1 MDHTRHSNIYTV
13 PPYFSVGIAGAGGLG
28 AMTALVLAKMGVRLM
43 TIWDDDIVSAT
54 NIPTQLHPVSDVGM
68 PKVYSLAE
76 TLEHFSDEIVP
87 NAFNCRIE
95 LGHAFQDPFN
105 LFIAAVDS
113 ITARK
118 DIWSAVANSQ
128 VDFYLDIRM
137 AAEELQLFLVKMHD
151 LGAVERYHE
160 LLFRLQE
167 GDVPELTCTAKS
179 TFYTAA
185 IASGHAGKIL
195 RDIVRRE
202 ANSHRLVHYIPQNH
216 LRVFDL

>member
-1 MDHTRHSNIYTV
+1 MS
-13 PPYFSVGIAGAGGLG
+13 
-28 AMTALVLAKMGVRLM
+28 ALVLAKMGVRLM
-43 TIWDDDIVSAT
+43 TIWDDDTVSEA
-54 NIPTQLHPVSDVGM
+54 NIPTQLHPVSDIGM

-76 TLEHFSDEIVP
+76 TLEHFSDEIIP
-87 NAFNCRIE
+87 IAFDSRIE
-95 LGHAFQDPFN
+95 LGHTFQDPFN

-118 DIWSAVANSQ
+118 DIWTAATNSR
-128 VDFYLDIRM
+128 VDWFLDMRM
-137 AAEELQLFLVKMHD
+137 AAEELQLFLVSMQD

-202 ANSHRLVHYIPQNH
+202 ANSNRLVHYIPQNH